1 MDRLTS
7 KDVHRLLKHANDGL
21 AVSLYMPAE
30 RRGPETRQNPIRF
43 KNLLRRAESLW
54 TEATGEPTPDTVFA
68 PAREL
73 LMDHPFWQNQSDGL
87 AVFLSADGMERY
99 RLPVSF
105 EELSVVTDRFHLK
118 PLLRFVNE
126 DRRFFLLA
134 LSGKHTRLFRCTR
147 QTVREIAPEEM
158 PRSFQE
164 ALAFDLP
171 QKQLQ
176 FHTGTGQGNDRRA
189 AVYHGQGGGGQDD
202 DHEIFRRFCKAVRN
216 GVNEIL
222 GDGDAPLVLAGA
234 EPLVSV
240 FREVNTYPHL
250 VGETVGGNPDA
261 QSAEALR
268 DAGWAAL
275 EPGITRERT
284 DAVDR
289 FMNRLGADQASQDL
303 RQVLPAAL
311 HGRVDLLLLAE
322 GARQFGRYDP
332 ETDTLNLSAV
342 PQAGEGDLLDLAA
355 GQTLLH
361 GGAVVS
367 LPPEQAP
374 FDSPVAALLRY

>member
-7 KDVHRLLKHANDGL
+7 KDVHRLLKHRNGM

-54 TEATGEPTPDTVFA
+54 AEAAGEPAPDAVFA
-68 PAREL
+68 PGREL
-73 LMDHPFWQNQSDGL
+73 VTDHGFWQNQGDGL
-87 AVFLSADGMERY
+87 AVFLSADGLEGY
-99 RLPVSF
+99 RLPVPF
-105 EELSVVTDRFHLK
+105 EELPVVTDRFHVK
-118 PLLRFVNE
+118 PLIRFVNE

-134 LSGKHTRLFRCTR
+134 LSGRHARLFRCAR

-164 ALAFDLP
+164 ALAYDLP

-176 FHTGTGQGNDRRA
+176 FHTGTGEGGDRRA

-202 DHEIFRRFCKAVRN
+202 DHEIFRRFCKAVRA

-250 VGETVGGNPDA
+250 AEATVGGNPDE

-268 DAGWAAL
+268 DAGWTAL
-275 EPGITRERT
+275 EPRIARERA

-289 FMNRLGADQASQDL
+289 FMDRSGADQASQDL

-311 HGRVDLLLLAE
+311 HGRVELLLFAE
-322 GARQFGRYDP
+322 GARQFGRYDS
-332 ETDTLNLSAV
+332 ETDTLHLSAA
-342 PQAGEGDLLDLAA
+342 PRPGEGDLLDLAV

-361 GGAVVS
+361 GGAVVP

-374 FDSPVAALLRY
+374 FESPVAALLRY